1 MARPF
6 VVRQSALR
14 AALAA
19 TALLLGATAAGGQG
33 GTPNVRTVLPGFDQ
47 PILLDTLALARPIS
61 GKREAILAAVNTA
74 LAEWKI
80 LIDERDGTAGR
91 TEHVR
96 AEVSRRIGGEPLSRY
111 LNCGR
116 GFSGNNADVFRLR
129 LAIAAWPFP
138 LEGEPNELRIAII
151 ASGRDPAGRRSTY
164 GPCASNG
171 KLEERLWARVVE
183 LLEADGRR

>member
-6 VVRQSALR
+6 SVRQAAYR

-19 TALLLGATAAGGQG
+19 TSFLLAATAAGGQG
-33 GTPNVRTVLPGFDQ
+33 QTPNVRTVLPGFDQ

-61 GKREAILAAVNTA
+61 GKREEILAAVNSV
-74 LAEWKI
+74 LVEWKI
-80 LIDERDGTAGR
+80 LIEEREGTAGR

-96 AEVSRRIGGEPLSRY
+96 AEVSRRIGGEPISKY

-116 GFSGNNADVFRLR
+116 GFSGNNADFYRLR

-138 LEGEPNELRIAII
+138 LEGEPKELRIATI
-151 ASGRDPAGRRSTY
+151 ASGRDPAGSRSSY
-164 GPCASNG
+164 GACASNG

-183 LLEADGRR
+183 LLEAGGK

>member
-6 VVRQSALR
+6 SVRQAAYR

-19 TALLLGATAAGGQG
+19 TSLLLAATAAGGQG
-33 GTPNVRTVLPGFDQ
+33 QTPNLRTVLPGFDQ

-61 GKREAILAAVNTA
+61 GKREQILAAVNTV
-74 LAEWKI
+74 LLEWKI
-80 LIDERDGTAGR
+80 LIDEREGTAGR

-96 AEVSRRIGGEPLSRY
+96 AEVSRRIGGEPISKY

-116 GFSGNNADVFRLR
+116 GFSGNNADFYRLR

-138 LEGEPNELRIAII
+138 LDGEPKELRIATI
-151 ASGRDPAGRRSTY
+151 ASGRDPAGSRSSY
-164 GPCASNG
+164 GACASNG

-183 LLEADGRR
+183 LLEAGGK